1 MSAAWCRSASCA
13 STRPPARCRSATLE
27 IELSA
32 KEFALLHALAGDPTR
47 VFTKEELLRDVWG
60 FKLMGSTRTLDSH
73 ASRLRRKFAPAAGGR
88 RWVVN
93 VWGVGYRLTD
103 RAD

>member
-1 MSAAWCRSASCA
+1 MVQVGELRIDPASREVLLGD
-13 STRPPARCRSATLE
+13 TE

-60 FKLMGSTRTLDSH
+60 FKLMGTSRRSPMSCVVVFRTREAADAT
-73 ASRLRRKFAPAAGGR
+73 APAPVAF
-88 RWVVN
+88 
-93 VWGVGYRLTD
+93 Y
-103 RAD
+103 

>member
-1 MSAAWCRSASCA
+1 MSCA
-13 STRPPARCRSATLE
+13 SIPVSREVGLDERK

-32 KEFALLHALAGDPTR
+32 KEFALLRTLAAEPTR

-73 ASRLRRKFAPAAGGR
+73 ASRLRRKLRGLRPQRGS
-88 RWVVN
+88 
-93 VWGVGYRLTD
+93 
-103 RAD
+103 